1 MRAKTYR
8 KHSTINKTTEIKE
21 TPHDELEEIN
31 LD

>member
-8 KHSTINKTTEIKE
+8 KQTTINKTTEIKE
-21 TPHDELEEIN
+21 TPPDELEEIN